1 MRCSA
6 ASNPIPPSSCSSPLT
21 AGKPSWLP
29 GRISR
34 ALHPAVPAGNGLPGH
49 RQVFPPSPGRHRSRL
64 DLCLS
69 PRLPVYPRQTPPHH
83 PVLPRRLRRHPQAL
97 QSLGLLVG
105 IHIPAALA
113 AILSRC
119 PQNNPLKIQTG
130 LLHCF
135 VSGEGLFFIHQ
146 PPIPAGVPHHTLSAP
161 GCPG

>member
-1 MRCSA
+1 MDYRDIDKYFRLVLDDTEADWTFVCPPDYRSIPGKRRRITQFYLDGFA
-6 ASNPIPPSSCSSPLT
+6 A
-21 AGKPSWLP
+21 
-29 GRISR
+29 IS
-34 ALHPAVPAGNGLPGH
+34 
-49 RQVFPPSPGRHRSRL
+49 
-64 DLCLS
+64 
-69 PRLPVYPRQTPPHH
+69 
-83 PVLPRRLRRHPQAL
+83 QAL

-135 VSGEGLFFIHQ
+135 MSGEGLFFIHQ